1 MFDTIRVEG
10 EYHARTG
17 GMPNDNPYGKDSAYR
32 YAWDHGFMQGL
43 MYVRNELKVTQKAF
57 YKAVDAKL
65 ALEAELKQVKAEYDA
80 FATEMGY

>member
-1 MFDTIRVEG
+1 
-10 EYHARTG
+10 
-17 GMPNDNPYGKDSAYR
+17 
-32 YAWDHGFMQGL
+32 